1 MLPTSMSIF
10 FKKALKPLYYLIG
23 LVTISLI
30 ALYITLSSGLPTVE
44 EIQDMRMQIPM
55 RVYTQDKK
63 LIAVY
68 GEKKRI
74 PVTFEEIPE
83 NLKNAF
89 IAAEDNRFYSHSGVD
104 YIALLRALKSYISTG
119 KFSQGGS
126 TITMQVARNFYLTR
140 EKKIS
145 RKLTEIHRSINRLLP
160 DMTQGVQEDGSGGAP
175 GRRPIGRAGLPAT
188 MVQGGTSRVTTAP
201 MPTTAW
207 SPRVTPSTMPAWAP
221 IQTSQPMRIPRELT
235 GCSRTRRSASMP

>member
-10 FKKALKPLYYLIG
+10 FKKAKKPLYIVIG
-23 LVTISLI
+23 LVIIVPLAS
-30 ALYITLSSGLPTVE
+30 YIYLSRGLPTVE

-104 YIALLRALKSYISTG
+104 YFGLLRALKVL
-119 KFSQGGS
+119 FQP
-126 TITMQVARNFYLTR
+126 VRL
-140 EKKIS
+140 
-145 RKLTEIHRSINRLLP
+145 HRVEAQL
-160 DMTQGVQEDGSGGAP
+160 Q
-175 GRRPIGRAGLPAT
+175 
-188 MVQGGTSRVTTAP
+188 
-201 MPTTAW
+201 
-207 SPRVTPSTMPAWAP
+207 
-221 IQTSQPMRIPRELT
+221 
-235 GCSRTRRSASMP
+235 CRSLETFI

>member
-89 IAAEDNRFYSHSGVD
+89 
-104 YIALLRALKSYISTG
+104 
-119 KFSQGGS
+119 Q
-126 TITMQVARNFYLTR
+126 
-140 EKKIS
+140 
-145 RKLTEIHRSINRLLP
+145 
-160 DMTQGVQEDGSGGAP
+160 
-175 GRRPIGRAGLPAT
+175 
-188 MVQGGTSRVTTAP
+188 
-201 MPTTAW
+201 
-207 SPRVTPSTMPAWAP
+207 
-221 IQTSQPMRIPRELT
+221 
-235 GCSRTRRSASMP
+235 

>member
-10 FKKALKPLYYLIG
+10 FKKALKPFYYIIG
-23 LVTISLI
+23 LSSI
-30 ALYITLSSGLPTVE
+30 ALLASYITLSSSLPTVA

-83 NLKNAF
+83 GLKNAF
-89 IAAEDNRFYSHSGVD
+89 IATEDNRFYSHNGVD
-104 YIALLRALKSYISTG
+104 YFGLLRALKSFISTG
-119 KFSQGGS
+119 KVTQGGS
-126 TITMQVARNFYLTR
+126 TITMQVARNFYLSR

-145 RKLTEIHRSINRLLP
+145 NQI
-160 DMTQGVQEDGSGGAP
+160 
-175 GRRPIGRAGLPAT
+175 
-188 MVQGGTSRVTTAP
+188 
-201 MPTTAW
+201 
-207 SPRVTPSTMPAWAP
+207 
-221 IQTSQPMRIPRELT
+221 
-235 GCSRTRRSASMP
+235 

>member
-119 KFSQGGS
+119 EFSQGGS

-145 RKLTEIHRSINRLLP
+145 RKLTEILLAYKMERNLSKARIFELYMNKIYLGHRAY
-160 DMTQGVQEDGSGGAP
+160 GVAA
-175 GRRPIGRAGLPAT
+175 AGEFYYGKSL
-188 MVQGGTSRVTTAP
+188 
-201 MPTTAW
+201 
-207 SPRVTPSTMPAWAP
+207 
-221 IQTSQPMRIPRELT
+221 
-235 GCSRTRRSASMP
+235 